1 MESALQEMMVKNQQ
15 KIFMKKKAFV
25 RRTIKTNSADKTEKD
40 SISEKMESNI
50 PNININVSTI

>member
-1 MESALQEMMVKNQQ
+1 
-15 KIFMKKKAFV
+15 MKKKASIT
-25 RRTIKTNSADKTEKD
+25 RNIKTNSAEKTEKD